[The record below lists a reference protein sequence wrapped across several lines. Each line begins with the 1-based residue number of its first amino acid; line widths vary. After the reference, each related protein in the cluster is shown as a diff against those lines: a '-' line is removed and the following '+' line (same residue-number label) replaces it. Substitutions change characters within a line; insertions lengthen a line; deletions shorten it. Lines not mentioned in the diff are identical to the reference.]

1 MPSDR
6 ALARSIVMIPVY
18 SLADSITP
26 HFIVIDSALLF
37 YLDIP
42 SFELRV
48 LLFSLKF
55 WRACKTEEYF
65 VMGK

>member
-48 LLFSLKF
+48 NSIL
-55 WRACKTEEYF
+55 
-65 VMGK
+65 